1 MCARL
6 SFQTTEL
13 LEATKAALAQERAAR
28 MERKW
33 ANLRQLELAIASSQP
48 AAHGQ
53 PAELGPAGGERDTGD
68 AKAEAEPAPPKIE
81 EPEEKLEGGLTDSSS
96 DSD

>member
-1 MCARL
+1 
-6 SFQTTEL
+6 
-13 LEATKAALAQERAAR
+13 

-68 AKAEAEPAPPKIE
+68 HDAKAEAEPAPPKIE